1 MKPDSKEKE
10 VKLEDFTIR
19 IFILLFFSCQRKTQ
33 TSYAFLYYISSM
45 ILIFCWN
52 LKINW
57 GNKWWKKYTSFSK
70 LLTYTGGP
78 RISWFHNSWS
88 SQIHDFFQ
96 ASISWI
102 PRKFMILKRK
112 IAKKIF
118 RKFFRKIFRLFFR
131 FVSYFFIIRLKMINY
146 RRRSEI
152 FASKDLNLW

>member
-1 MKPDSKEKE
+1 MF
-10 VKLEDFTIR
+10 VL
-19 IFILLFFSCQRKTQ
+19 
-33 TSYAFLYYISSM
+33 
-45 ILIFCWN
+45 
-52 LKINW
+52 
-57 GNKWWKKYTSFSK
+57 KKYNFHWMENWIK
-70 LLTYTGGP
+70 IVLTLCRHWNSNFCTTQKATKYYSSLKNEYRGP

-102 PRKFMILKRK
+102 PRKFMILKQK
-112 IAKKIF
+112 NSKKKFF

-146 RRRSEI
+146 RRRLEI